1 MSCTSGVS
9 WCESAVE
16 IRVGPERVLGTIGA
30 VWIVSPLILWFAR
43 SLCTA
48 LSTGLDRAKL

>member
-1 MSCTSGVS
+1 M
-9 WCESAVE
+9 E